1 MKTSEEFRQEAND
14 VLGIEFARIKS
25 AAVELVEENAPIRTW
40 VWRASHIN
48 QEVTGH
54 RGLELHKSAA
64 KLRRELDKLI
74 EAVEAIERFGSAWYV
89 ADIEEES

>member
-25 AAVELVEENAPIRTW
+25 AAVELIEENAPIRSW
-40 VWRASHIN
+40 VWRASHISH
-48 QEVTGH
+48 EVTGS

-64 KLRRELDKLI
+64 KLRHELDKLI
-74 EAVEAIERFGSAWYV
+74 EAVEAVEQYGSHWYT